1 MKLILASGSVYRRA
15 LLERF
20 SQPLQLAL
28 ECISPDIDESP
39 LPGESA
45 ATTALRL
52 AAAKARAVA
61 ASLPTPDAPC
71 LLIGSDQVAELGAQR
86 LGKPGNAARACAQLR
101 QMSGQTVVFHTALAV
116 LEPVSGRLQL
126 DSIPTTVRLRNL
138 SEAEIERYVALE
150 QPFDC
155 AGSAKVEG
163 LGISLLDELAG
174 SDPTALIGLPLIALA
189 RMLRAEGVV
198 LP

>member
-1 MKLILASGSVYRRA
+1 MKLILASGSIYRRA

-20 SQPLQLAL
+20 SIPLQLAT
-28 ECISPDIDESP
+28 EYISPDIDENP
-39 LPGESA
+39 LPGETA

-52 AAAKARAVA
+52 AAAKAAAVVA
-61 ASLPTPDAPC
+61 RLPANALPC
-71 LLIGSDQVAELGAQR
+71 LVIGSDQVAQLGDQL

-101 QMSGQTVVFHTALAV
+101 SMSGQTVIFHTALAV
-116 LEPVSGRLQL
+116 IEPESGRLQQDNIL
-126 DSIPTTVRLRNL
+126 TKVRLRTL
-138 SEAEIERYVALE
+138 TDAEIERYVALE
-150 QPFDC
+150 QAFDC
-155 AGSAKVEG
+155 AGSAKVES

-189 RMLRAEGVV
+189 RMLRAEGVA